1 MNTYMIA
8 FMTVPIILLV
18 ELILSSTWSSLYFSK
33 GLVLFRNEVKTPTTT
48 NPDDLVNTL
57 NESFKKTLFSPSIKF
72 KRISD
77 NLIGF
82 KEPIFEFS
90 LISYTP
96 VMHGAITLDKD
107 KINVLSKLNLYPLSF
122 IFLWYYSLL
131 PTFHHEIDLMFLIVL
146 SIDSDEHLDIIKY
159 LFEKHHFDIHVQDDM
174 LIRNAFRFKQNET
187 IKCLVE
193 ADNELRLIKF
203 LSAGTLRRS
212 APQVFKYT
220 IVNKILKNTVL
231 SNDVIGH
238 ISTFL

>member
-1 MNTYMIA
+1 MKHSEIEKAVIENRIEDVKQLVVGCKIGTR
-8 FMTVPIILLV
+8 LLV
-18 ELILSSTWSSLYFSK
+18 YTVCNNRTEIFKYLIDNK
-33 GLVLFRNEVKTPTTT
+33 LVGVP
-48 NPDDLVNTL
+48 
-57 NESFKKTLFSPSIKF
+57 
-72 KRISD
+72 
-77 NLIGF
+77 
-82 KEPIFEFS
+82 
-90 LISYTP
+90 
-96 VMHGAITLDKD
+96 
-107 KINVLSKLNLYPLSF
+107 
-122 IFLWYYSLL
+122 YS
-131 PTFHHEIDLMFLIVL
+131 DLMFLIVL

-203 LSAGTLRRS
+203 LSAGTLRRG

>member
-1 MNTYMIA
+1 MKHSEIEKAVIENRIEDVKELVTTTSCKIG
-8 FMTVPIILLV
+8 TRLLV
-18 ELILSSTWSSLYFSK
+18 YTVCNNRTEIFKYLIDNK
-33 GLVLFRNEVKTPTTT
+33 LVGVP
-48 NPDDLVNTL
+48 
-57 NESFKKTLFSPSIKF
+57 
-72 KRISD
+72 
-77 NLIGF
+77 
-82 KEPIFEFS
+82 
-90 LISYTP
+90 
-96 VMHGAITLDKD
+96 
-107 KINVLSKLNLYPLSF
+107 
-122 IFLWYYSLL
+122 YS
-131 PTFHHEIDLMFLIVL
+131 DLMFLIVL